1 MSPILIHD
9 HMDHCSLLPLLVCNH
24 LLQHW
29 ETLFPPPTTYLPDLV
44 NSSIE
49 SELLTIPLREETYST
64 WGHYLC
70 AVPFAFSLT
79 GSMHFQSYLGEPLSS
94 PILFRF
100 FSYISTRIRF
110 VWLYLHFI
118 LESSKHLQ
126 GCFFFLFNLHT
137 VRFNFCCRVLWALTN

>member
-1 MSPILIHD
+1 MPPILIHD
-9 HMDHCSLLPLLVCNH
+9 HMDHCTLLPLLVCNL

-49 SELLTIPLREETYST
+49 SELLTIPLWEETYWT

-79 GSMHFQSYLGEPLSS
+79 DSKHFQSYLGEPLSS

-100 FSYISTRIRF
+100 FSYISNRIRF

-118 LESSKHLQ
+118 LGSSKHLQ
-126 GCFFFLFNLHT
+126 GCFFFLICIH
-137 VRFNFCCRVLWALTN
+137 